1 MTQRR
6 IVRRQVE
13 VLDGKRV
20 LVTGGTGSLGGALV
34 RRLLTGEMG
43 APAKLTIF
51 SRDEAKQHD
60 MRVRWSE
67 SEYATDD
74 VAYRDYART
83 LEFKIGDV
91 RDYAAVL
98 SAVSQADVVFHAAAL
113 KQVPS
118 CEYAPY
124 EAVQTNVV
132 GATNVVR
139 AILSPSS
146 TVDLAIAISTDKA
159 CKPVNVMGMTK
170 ALQERVFVT
179 ANLSQSKTRFMCVRY
194 GNVISSRGSVVPL
207 FLSQIQRGGPV
218 TVTLEGMTRFLIT
231 LDQAVDTIFAAARD
245 GEAGDTYIPR
255 IPAAYVMD
263 IARALIG
270 DRPIKI
276 KITGIRPG
284 EKIDEVMVSEEEV
297 FRTVE
302 RGKYYVIR
310 PMLPELSGDLPVA
323 AARKTEYS
331 SREVTLDLEGV
342 QALVG
347 GATLGSMPH

>member
-1 MTQRR
+1 
-6 IVRRQVE
+6 
-13 VLDGKRV
+13 VLSGKRV

-34 RRLLTGEMG
+34 RRLLKGEMG
-43 APAKLTIF
+43 APAKVTIF

-60 MRVRWSE
+60 MRTAWTN

-91 RDYAAVL
+91 RDYSAVLAAV
-98 SAVSQADVVFHAAAL
+98 SRADVVFHAAAL

-118 CEYAPY
+118 CEYAPD
-124 EAVQTNVV
+124 EAVQTNVI
-132 GATNVVR
+132 GAINVVR

-146 TVDLAIAISTDKA
+146 NVTLAMAISTDKA

-179 ANLSQSKTRFMCVRY
+179 ANLSQTKTRFMCVRY

-218 TVTLEGMTRFLIT
+218 TVTLERMTRFLIT
-231 LDQAVDTIFAAARD
+231 LDQAVDTVFAAARE
-245 GEAGDTYIPR
+245 GEAGDTYVPR
-255 IPAAYVMD
+255 IPSAYVMD
-263 IARALIG
+263 IAKALIG
-270 DRPIKI
+270 DRQIEIKV
-276 KITGIRPG
+276 TGVRPG

-302 RGKYYVIR
+302 RGNYYVIR
-310 PMLPELSGDLPVA
+310 PILPELNSGVSVTSG
-323 AARKTEYS
+323 RKTEYS
-331 SREVTLDLEGV
+331 SREVTLDLDGV
-342 QALVG
+342 RALVG
-347 GATLGSMPH
+347 NASLGVPAR

>member
-1 MTQRR
+1 M
-6 IVRRQVE
+6 
-13 VLDGKRV
+13 
-20 LVTGGTGSLGGALV
+20 GS
-34 RRLLTGEMG
+34 
-43 APAKLTIF
+43 PAKVTIF

-60 MRVRWSE
+60 MRLRWTH

-91 RDYAAVL
+91 RDYSAVL
-98 SAVSQADVVFHAAAL
+98 GAVSQADVVFHAAAL

-132 GATNVVR
+132 GAMNVVR
-139 AILSPSS
+139 AILSDASKVS
-146 TVDLAIAISTDKA
+146 LAIAISTDKA

-179 ANLSQSKTRFMCVRY
+179 ANLSGSKTRFMCVRY

-231 LDQAVDTIFAAARD
+231 LDQAVDTVFAAARE
-245 GEAGDTYIPR
+245 GQAGDTYIPR
-255 IPAAYVMD
+255 IPAAYVLD
-263 IARALIG
+263 IAKALIG
-270 DRPIKI
+270 DKPIKI

-302 RGKYYVIR
+302 RGNYYVIR
-310 PMLPELSGDLPVA
+310 PMLPELSGDQPLVPA
-323 AARKTEYS
+323 LKSEYS
-331 SREVTLDLEGV
+331 SRDVTLN
-342 QALVG
+342 LVG
-347 GATLGSMPH
+347 VRELLGDPSLGGQSH

>member
-1 MTQRR
+1 M
-6 IVRRQVE
+6 
-13 VLDGKRV
+13 
-20 LVTGGTGSLGGALV
+20 GS
-34 RRLLTGEMG
+34 
-43 APAKLTIF
+43 PAKVTIF

-60 MRVRWSE
+60 MRLRWTH

-91 RDYAAVL
+91 RDYSAVL
-98 SAVSQADVVFHAAAL
+98 SAVSQADVVLHAAAL

-132 GATNVVR
+132 GAMNVVR
-139 AILSPSS
+139 AILSDASKVS
-146 TVDLAIAISTDKA
+146 LAIAISTDKA

-179 ANLSQSKTRFMCVRY
+179 ANLSGSKTRFMCVRY

-231 LDQAVDTIFAAARD
+231 LDQAVDTVFAAARE
-245 GEAGDTYIPR
+245 GQAGDTYIPR
-255 IPAAYVMD
+255 IPAAYVLD
-263 IARALIG
+263 IAKALIG
-270 DRPIKI
+270 DKAIKI

-297 FRTVE
+297 FRTVA
-302 RGKYYVIR
+302 RGNYYVIR
-310 PMLPELSGDLPVA
+310 PMLPELSGDQPFMPAL
-323 AARKTEYS
+323 KTEYS
-331 SREVTLDLEGV
+331 SRDVTLDLVGV
-342 QALVG
+342 RELLGDPSLG
-347 GATLGSMPH
+347 GESH